1 MKQPGAEAAYTY
13 RNERGEALYEV
24 LRFAGKEFRIRR
36 PNGDGSYTWNLDG
49 VVRVPYR
56 LEEVFLSELVFLVE
70 GEKDV
75 ESLRRIEIVASTN
88 TGGAGGWKK
97 EFADYFRGKKV
108 VVIPDQDEPG
118 YKWAGRV
125 VSDLFGIASEIKR
138 IDLPDAKFGSGTDV
152 SDWLGA
158 GHTKKEL
165 LELVELTPFWEPA
178 RARGDTLLRQLENF
192 VARFLILPEG
202 SVFPLAAWVMAT
214 FIFDSFGAFPYLCV
228 LSPTKQCGKTRLTEV
243 VCLLAANAYRTV
255 GVSEAALFRLIEQ
268 SAPTLILDEAEALTG
283 KSDRAEAIRAL
294 LNAGNRRNITV
305 PRCQGNSHELKL
317 FSIYCPKVIVA
328 IGNCPDTIR
337 DRSIVLMMQR
347 RKPGEQVE
355 RFLARR
361 VEPEAQALKGELE
374 SFIGRHKGQIE
385 RAYETLDLHF
395 LQDRDAEAWEPLFA
409 VLKVADPSRWDEL
422 RCSAVK
428 LTGDKA
434 ASDIDDNL
442 ALRLLADLDAIWPE
456 SQAAAFTVD
465 LIPILKD
472 IEDAPWQS
480 EVDLNPRKLA
490 RFLRPFGVE
499 PKQVRVGD
507 RTAKGYDLE
516 ELEAAFARY
525 LGAKRKHAKQPA

>member
-1 MKQPGAEAAYTY
+1 MIREPEFVYPY
-13 RNERGEALYEV
+13 RDVRGEAIYEV
-24 LRFAGKEFRIRR
+24 LRFPGKEFRIRR
-36 PNGDGSYTWNLDG
+36 PNGDGTYAWNLDG
-49 VVRVPYR
+49 VARVPYR
-56 LEEVFLSELVFLVE
+56 LEEVFLADEVFLVE

-75 ESLRRIEIVASTN
+75 ETLRCVDIVASTN
-88 TGGAGGWKK
+88 AGGAGGWQK
-97 EFADYFRGKKV
+97 EFGEYFRGKT
-108 VVIPDQDEPG
+108 VVILPDQDEPG

-125 VSDLFGIASEIKR
+125 LSDLYGIVGSLKR
-138 IDLPDAKFGSGTDV
+138 VDLPGLEFGSGADV
-152 SDWLGA
+152 TDWLNT
-158 GHTKKEL
+158 GHTKREL
-165 LELVELTPFWEPA
+165 LELVEATPVWEPA
-178 RARGDTLLRQLENF
+178 GACGDALLRELENF

-202 SVFPLAAWVMAT
+202 SLFPLAAWVIAT
-214 FIFDSFGAFPYLCV
+214 FIFESFGAFPYLCV

-243 VCLLAANAYRTV
+243 LCLLAANAYRTV

-305 PRCQGNSHELKL
+305 PRCQGNAYELKL

-361 VEPEAQALKGELE
+361 VEPEAQALKRELE
-374 SFIGRHKGQIE
+374 SFIRRHKGEIE
-385 RAYETLDLHF
+385 RAYEELDLHF

-409 VLKVADPSRWDEL
+409 VLKVADPSRWEEL
-422 RCSAVK
+422 RRSAVK

-434 ASDIDDNL
+434 ATDIDDNL
-442 ALRLLADLDAIWPE
+442 ALRLLADLEATWPE
-456 SQAAAFTVD
+456 SQAAAFTAD

-472 IEDAPWQS
+472 IEDAPWQA

-525 LGAKRKHAKQPA
+525 LGEKRKHAKQPA